1 MMRYFKEDDFKCKC
15 GCGFDSPNWF
25 KLEVDY
31 ARGEADTSFVLNSAA
46 RCKTH
51 NSKVGG
57 SLTST
62 HLDAIAVDIRYNDIV
77 QMAKIIIG
85 LSKAGFV
92 RIGINEAKKF
102 VHADKDKTKPA
113 AIFKY

>member
-1 MMRYFKEDDFKCKC
+1 MRYFKEDDFKCKC

-25 KLEVDY
+25 KLEVDN
-31 ARGEADTSFVLNSAA
+31 ARADADTPFVLNSAA
-46 RCKTH
+46 RCKQH
-51 NSKVGG
+51 NINVGG
-57 SLTST
+57 SPTST
-62 HLDAIAVDIRYNDIV
+62 HVDGIAVDIRYTDII
-77 QMAKIIIG
+77 QLTKIIIG